1 MKNSLLLFIVFGL
14 ILSCFAESPI
24 FEDIRA
30 LKRAQ
35 RYDPASAIS
44 IPERLAI
51 QKEIRER
58 IEPIILGEFAKLA
71 DGEATPLVR
80 ELLQDPDAMGLCKA
94 ALCKSMKMH
103 SLEIQTDMLHTVF
116 DITPDSLRGHIVQS
130 LFSQGFPNDV
140 FSGDPIQE
148 WLVEKIN
155 GGMPAG
161 AYYFILTDESTRAV
175 SKTAKTSMRG
185 FSKRKGHKEQN
196 LFSLLSAV
204 FLASRAD
211 GDALRLLDSLLE
223 KRDLDSLLDT
233 AYVIPAAAMTGNDK
247 LVWKLREI
255 IATDTR
261 TRWNGDDAMPS
272 ETSFA
277 QIAASAC
284 SLVIEGFPPIGYWD
298 DYDDEA
304 KKRVNDWLKAN
315 PAHKIKADSARAF
328 FRDSPFQIIPAA
340 MSRGEETNKG
350 K

>member
-1 MKNSLLLFIVFGL
+1 MKYPLLLFIVFGL
-14 ILSCFAESPI
+14 NLSCFAESPI
-24 FEDIRA
+24 FKDVRA
-30 LKRAQ
+30 LKRAE
-35 RYDPASAIS
+35 RYDPARTIS

-58 IEPIILGEFAKLA
+58 IEPVVFGELAKLA
-71 DGEATPLVR
+71 DGESTPLLR
-80 ELLQDPDAMGLCKA
+80 DLLQDPDANGLCMA

-103 SLEIQTDMLHTVF
+103 SVEIQTNMLHTVF
-116 DITPDSLRGHIVQS
+116 DITPESLRGHILQA

-140 FSGDPIQE
+140 FVGKPVQE

-161 AYYFILTDESTRAV
+161 AYYFILTDESASAV
-175 SKTAKTSMRG
+175 LKTAKTSMKG
-185 FSKRKGHKEQN
+185 FSKRKGHKGQN

-204 FLASRAD
+204 FLASRGD

-233 AYVIPAAAMTGNDK
+233 AYVIPAAAMTRNDK
-247 LVWKLREI
+247 FVWKLRKI

-284 SLVIEGFPPIGYWD
+284 SLVIEGFPSIGYWD

-340 MSRGEETNKG
+340 MSSGEETNKG